1 VAKDPKPLADLNP
14 FGDLNAEAKQ
24 AVEPTMQQA
33 RGAVDSYFDYL
44 KQTISSLP
52 SGGTEFE
59 EKIKSYTEKNIT
71 VTHEFLK
78 QLSQATD
85 FQVML
90 RIQTD
95 FMKAQLKEFGKQTKS
110 LGEAFTKAA
119 ATSAR
124 KTPSKT
130 SPE

>member
-1 VAKDPKPLADLNP
+1 
-14 FGDLNAEAKQ
+14 
-24 AVEPTMQQA
+24 MQQA
-33 RGAVDSYFDYL
+33 RGAVDSYFDCL

-52 SGGTEFE
+52 SGGTKFE
-59 EKIKSYTEKNIT
+59 EEIKSYTEKNIT

-78 QLSQATD
+78 QLSQAKD
-85 FQVML
+85 CQVML

-95 FMKAQLKEFGKQTKS
+95 FMKAQLKEFGEQTKS
-110 LGEAFTKAA
+110 LGDAFTKAA

>member
-1 VAKDPKPLADLNP
+1 MAKDPKSLADLNP
-14 FGDLNAEAKQ
+14 FEDLNAEAKQ
-24 AVEPTMQQA
+24 AVEQTMQQA

-78 QLSQATD
+78 QLSQAKD

-95 FMKAQLKEFGKQTKS
+95 FMKTQLKEFGEQTKS